1 MIRVTAPA
9 RICLFGDH
17 QDYLGLPV
25 IAASIDRYL
34 TLEAVAHDEK
44 TFVFELKDL
53 HQTRQLPLIIEEA
66 NVKVGDFLAS
76 SLVVLARKGILPD
89 RGYHISIQSNIP
101 VNAGISSSSALIIAW
116 MRFLIQTFG
125 SENIDTQQ
133 LADWA
138 NEAEVEF
145 FGDPGGLMD
154 HYSIALEDLRMIYPS
169 SKTTALLSRP
179 SDLPLILVE
188 SGIAKETVGVLSL
201 AKKHALEALKR
212 VQQVA
217 PELNYHNAQ
226 PEDIKR
232 FESLLPPE
240 LFVYWEAAIANYHIT
255 QAALKLMQ
263 GNDKD
268 QSRAE
273 LAALIAQHQ
282 YYLETAIQNTPDAM
296 KAQMQVA
303 LAAGGE
309 AVKVIGSGGGGCF
322 FVVSSKEAQPQIIKE
337 LLASGAAAAY
347 PIHFTP

>member
-1 MIRVTAPA
+1 MIRVNAPA

-34 TLEAVAHDEK
+34 TLEAVRHNEK
-44 TFVFELKDL
+44 AFVFELNDL
-53 HQTRQLPLIIEEA
+53 RQTRQLPLSIKAADVE
-66 NVKVGDFLAS
+66 VGDFLAS
-76 SLVVLARKGILPD
+76 SLVVLARKGIVPD
-89 RGYHISIQSNIP
+89 RGYRISIQSDIP

-116 MRFLIQTFG
+116 MRFLIQAFG
-125 SENIDTQQ
+125 SEKIDRQQ

-154 HYSIALEDLRMIYPS
+154 HYSIALEDLRVIYPS

-179 SDLPLILVE
+179 DDLPLILVE
-188 SGIAKETVGVLSL
+188 SGIAKQTVGVLSL
-201 AKKHALEALKR
+201 AKKHALEALER
-212 VQQVA
+212 VQQVV
-217 PELNYHNAQ
+217 PEFNYHNAQ

-232 FESLLPPE
+232 FESFLPPE
-240 LFVYWEAAIANYHIT
+240 LFVYWEAAIANHHIT
-255 QAALKLMQ
+255 QVALKLMQ
-263 GNDKD
+263 SSNT
-268 QSRAE
+268 QLSRGE

-282 YYLETAIQNTPDAM
+282 YYLETAIQNTPKAM

-303 LAAGGE
+303 LKAGGE

-322 FVVSSKEAQPQIIKE
+322 FVVSSEEVQPQIIKK
-337 LLASGAAAAY
+337 LLDAGAAAAY